1 MTQPRPAIPTMSE
14 LDLVIPTARLTIR
27 PFVDGDVDPVFA
39 IASQPEFSKHMSWRA
54 HADKATT
61 KEFITH
67 SLAVAASNA
76 GAVWAIEHDG
86 KTVGC
91 IGLDNLRWHLGS
103 LRVDRAE
110 LGYWLAPA
118 LWNKGLMTEAASA
131 VMRFAFEKIGLH
143 KVTTRCFVD
152 NAASRRVIEKVGFRF
167 VGRAEEDVWR
177 DSRWITQLLY
187 EMTAPE
193 WPDVHTTMRIN
204 RPRPT

>member
-1 MTQPRPAIPTMSE
+1 MTQPRPAIPKVSE

-27 PFVDGDVDPVFA
+27 PFVDGDVDAVFA

-54 HADKATT
+54 HADKGVTS
-61 KEFITH
+61 EFITH
-67 SLAVAASNA
+67 SMAVAANNE
-76 GAVWAIEHDG
+76 GAVWAIEHG
-86 KTVGC
+86 GNTVGC
-91 IGLDNLRWHLGS
+91 IGLDNLRWHLSS

-131 VMRFAFEKIGLH
+131 VMRFAFEKLGLH

-177 DSRWITQLLY
+177 DTRWITQLLY